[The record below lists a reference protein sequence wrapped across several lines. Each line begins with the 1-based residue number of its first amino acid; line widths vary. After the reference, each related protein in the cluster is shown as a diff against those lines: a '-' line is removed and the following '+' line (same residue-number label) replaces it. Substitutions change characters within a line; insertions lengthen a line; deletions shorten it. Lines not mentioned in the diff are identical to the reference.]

1 MIIDRF
7 VWHSETA
14 AEWQHKLKRSL
25 FHNSL
30 TSILMESY
38 IILSV
43 CALINLEFIN
53 WATYGQ
59 AIQSAL
65 SIFVLVV
72 LLLFPPIVV
81 FYTKSRWTTNL
92 DEVQKSF
99 QPFFEEI
106 KLKKGP
112 KVLIYPSYFLARRFL
127 MALLV
132 VYLRGNL
139 FMQLFF

>member
-30 TSILMESY
+30 TSMLMESY

-43 CALINLEFIN
+43 CALINLEFTN
-53 WATYGQ
+53 WTTYGQ

-65 SIFVLVV
+65 SILVLVV

-81 FYTKSRWTTNL
+81 LYAKS
-92 DEVQKSF
+92 
-99 QPFFEEI
+99 
-106 KLKKGP
+106 
-112 KVLIYPSYFLARRFL
+112 
-127 MALLV
+127 
-132 VYLRGNL
+132 
-139 FMQLFF
+139 